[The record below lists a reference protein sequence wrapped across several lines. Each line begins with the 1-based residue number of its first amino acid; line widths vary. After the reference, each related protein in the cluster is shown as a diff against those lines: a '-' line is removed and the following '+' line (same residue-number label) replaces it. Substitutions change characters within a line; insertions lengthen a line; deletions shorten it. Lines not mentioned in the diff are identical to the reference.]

1 VLVATLVAL
10 RSALDISTG
19 RAIWIAIAS
28 AIGQVVV
35 IVAALAIAS
44 ALFPG

>member
-1 VLVATLVAL
+1 VLVATIVAL

-28 AIGQVVV
+28 AIAQV
-35 IVAALAIAS
+35 IVIAVALSLAAAFFS
-44 ALFPG
+44 G